1 MAMDPVF
8 HILEP
13 NSEDQQDFFED
24 NADLL
29 RDLDNTW
36 RETIRGEWN
45 ASAINRMRF
54 LLHRLIGTC
63 QAMGYKQTEL
73 AARNLKAALE
83 ETEVFQQA
91 RERVQE
97 IEIEFETLWQ
107 VLRTEKPAAADNA
120 DEKDLLADAQST
132 AGNERKHQLIY
143 LAEDD
148 IFQAEKLAAQI
159 GYFGYQLQTFSSPA
173 DLKAAVQQK
182 PPQAILMDVIFP
194 ESHTGGL
201 DAAQEIISEWPHI
214 PVLFMSAEDSMD
226 MRLQAVKVGGMAFFP
241 KPVNISSLIDTL
253 DHFTGDED
261 RLNPYR
267 VLLIE
272 DSRFQ
277 ATFYAKKLQ
286 NAGIDTRILT
296 NPMEITATLQDFH
309 PDLILLDM
317 YMPVATG
324 MELARLIRQIET
336 YLSIP
341 IVYLSAETDKDKQL
355 QAMKLGGD
363 DFLDKSM
370 KPEHLISSVTT
381 RAARYRELRAL
392 MVRDGLTG
400 LFNHSTVKER
410 LEQEVLYADRTQ
422 QPMAYVMIDIDR
434 FKSVNDTYG
443 HAAGDRVL
451 KSLSRLLVQRLRR
464 TDVIGRYGGEEFAI
478 ILPNTPIVNAVRV
491 MEELRQ
497 GFASLSHQAED
508 QEFSVT
514 FSCGIASQAKFKTAG
529 LLSEAADKALY
540 LAKKQGRNQT
550 ICADFLK
557 S

>member
-1 MAMDPVF
+1 MDPVF
-8 HILEP
+8 PILEP
-13 NSEDQQDFFED
+13 NSKDRQDFFEE

-36 RETIRGEWN
+36 RETIKGEWN

-91 RERVQE
+91 RDRVQE

-107 VLRTEKPAAADNA
+107 VLRTEKPAAAEKTG
-120 DEKDLLADAQST
+120 EKDLLTDAPST

-148 IFQAEKLAAQI
+148 VLQAEKMAAQI
-159 GYFGYQLQTFSSPA
+159 SYFGYQLETFSSPA
-173 DLKAAVQQK
+173 DLQAAVQEK
-182 PPQAILMDVIFP
+182 PPQAILMDIIFP
-194 ESHTGGL
+194 EDRTGGL
-201 DAAQEIISEWPHI
+201 DAAQEILSEWPHI
-214 PVLFMSAEDSMD
+214 PILFMSVEDSME
-226 MRLQAVKVGGMAFFP
+226 MRLQAVKAGGAAYFS
-241 KPVNISSLIDTL
+241 KPINISSLIDTL
-253 DHFTGDED
+253 DHFTSDESA
-261 RLNPYR
+261 LNPYR

-296 NPMEITATLQDFH
+296 DPMAITTTLQDFN

-324 MELARLIRQIET
+324 MELACLIRQIET

-341 IVYLSAETDKDKQL
+341 IVYLSAETDKEKQL

-370 KPEHLISSVTT
+370 KPEHLISSVVT

-392 MVRDGLTG
+392 MMRDSLTG
-400 LFNHSTVKER
+400 LLNHSSIKER
-410 LEQEVLYADRTQ
+410 LEQEVLNADRTQ
-422 QPMAYVMIDIDR
+422 NPMTYVMIDIDR

-478 ILPNTPIVNAVRV
+478 ILPNTPVTNAIRV

-497 GFASLSHQAED
+497 GFANLRHQAED
-508 QEFSVT
+508 EEFSVT
-514 FSCGIASQAKFKTAG
+514 FSCGVASQAMFKSAG
-529 LLSEAADKALY
+529 VLSEAADKALY
-540 LAKKQGRNQT
+540 MAKKQGRNQT

-557 S
+557 A